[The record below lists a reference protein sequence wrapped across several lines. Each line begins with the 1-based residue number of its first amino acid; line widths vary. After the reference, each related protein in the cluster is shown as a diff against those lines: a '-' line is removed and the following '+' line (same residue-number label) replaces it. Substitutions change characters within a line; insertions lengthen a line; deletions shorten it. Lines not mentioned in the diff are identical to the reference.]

1 MLRLRMDRENQDYLE
16 SHQSEAE
23 LLNKIAVL
31 EARNAEIQVDI
42 VKVAEVNQRRELEIE
57 EMRGMSRLIEE
68 ENEEVQR

>member
-1 MLRLRMDRENQDYLE
+1 MDRENQDYLE

-42 VKVAEVNQRRELEIE
+42 TKVDQANQRKELEIE
-57 EMRGMSRLIEE
+57 EMRRMSRLIEE

>member
-42 VKVAEVNQRRELEIE
+42 TKVDQANQRKELEIE
-57 EMRGMSRLIEE
+57 EMRRMSRLIEE

>member
-1 MLRLRMDRENQDYLE
+1 MDRENQDYLE

>member
-1 MLRLRMDRENQDYLE
+1 MDRENQDYLE

-57 EMRGMSRLIEE
+57 EMRG
-68 ENEEVQR
+68 